1 MHNVHAPRRA
11 GILCHRGPGFEEVV
25 LLQGGTACHLRATPL
40 PPSVP
45 SWHWVLSAPP
55 PTPRQAPASCKEIP
69 LSDLDT
75 PLFPR
80 MAASSGNLNVVEKAK
95 NMTATDCFRS
105 RSTVLQG
112 QPFGGIPT
120 VLVINIILW
129 VVSPGQGCGQTGGLS
144 WGRTVALSQVMP
156 QGP

>member
-1 MHNVHAPRRA
+1 
-11 GILCHRGPGFEEVV
+11 
-25 LLQGGTACHLRATPL
+25 
-40 PPSVP
+40 
-45 SWHWVLSAPP
+45 
-55 PTPRQAPASCKEIP
+55 
-69 LSDLDT
+69 
-75 PLFPR
+75 

-129 VVSPGQGCGQTGGLS
+129 VVSPGQGCGQMGGLS